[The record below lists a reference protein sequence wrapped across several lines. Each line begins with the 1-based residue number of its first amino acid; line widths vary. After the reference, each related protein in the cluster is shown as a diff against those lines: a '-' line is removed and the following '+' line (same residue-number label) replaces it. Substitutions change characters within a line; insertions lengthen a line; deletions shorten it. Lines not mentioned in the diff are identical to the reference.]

1 MELLNL
7 LCQIALKGRMDEQWT
22 KQDHGFSA
30 SIAASDL
37 RTAVHAG
44 HRDSR
49 VTARFVPC
57 VKWITAEGK
66 KIGGGMD
73 RADLT
78 VPT

>member
-49 VTARFVPC
+49 VTAA
-57 VKWITAEGK
+57 I
-66 KIGGGMD
+66 
-73 RADLT
+73 RALCEVDNRRR
-78 VPT
+78 

>member
-1 MELLNL
+1 
-7 LCQIALKGRMDEQWT
+7 MDEQWT

-49 VTARFVPC
+49 VTAA
-57 VKWITAEGK
+57 I
-66 KIGGGMD
+66 
-73 RADLT
+73 RALCEVDNRRR
-78 VPT
+78 